1 MTRRLLSLAAALLL
15 GGLASAQSFDANFS
29 GGTLRLD
36 YVFCGDVNHQAIYFR
51 QAYRGGEWAGRRHNL
66 STPPLRGNGQV
77 QVLDPESGAVLYAN
91 SFSTLFQEWQA
102 TEEAVHVQKAFENCI
117 LVPFPL
123 RPAIVEITLLDTH
136 AQVSSRIR
144 HRIDPSDILIRPLT
158 DNGLET
164 IPLRESGSLQEAID
178 IVIVSEGYSPA
189 DREKFFRDAARADA
203 ALFSHEP
210 FTTYQGKFNVRA
222 IFAPSE
228 ESGVSIPGSGQW
240 RRTAVNSHF
249 DTFYSDR
256 YLTTSALWTLYDL
269 IGTVPSEHVIV
280 LANTAKYGGGGI
292 FNSVTIMNSDHP
304 TFVPVLVH
312 EFGHAFGGLGD
323 EYAYGEN
330 PETLYPADTE
340 PWEPNL
346 TTLVDFG
353 SKWEDLVP
361 EGTARPTPPDP
372 VEAQDVRRIWDSL
385 SAGEK
390 ASLNCKVGVYEG
402 AGYQMQGVYRPV
414 QECRMRINECEEF
427 CPVCY
432 RSIIRIIGYY
442 TTSTKTDSL

>member
-1 MTRRLLSLAAALLL
+1 MMKRLLILITMLVPMLAP
-15 GGLASAQSFDANFS
+15 AQEFGRHFTDS
-29 GGTLRLD
+29 TLRLD
-36 YVFCGDVNHQAIYFR
+36 YVFCGDMNHQAIYFH
-51 QAYRGGEWAGRRHNL
+51 QAYRGGSWAGRRHNL
-66 STPPLRGNGQV
+66 AEPALRGNGQV
-77 QVLDPESGAVLYAN
+77 QVLDPDSGQVLYAN

-102 TEEAVHVQKAFENCI
+102 TEEAAHVQKAFENC
-117 LVPFPL
+117 LQVPFPL
-123 RPAIVEITLLDTH
+123 HPVDIEVTLLDTH
-136 AQVSSRIR
+136 AKVSSRIR
-144 HRIDPSDILIRPLT
+144 HRIDPSDILIRPLA

-164 IPLRESGSLQEAID
+164 RQVRNSGALEDAID
-178 IVIVSEGYSPA
+178 IVIVSEGYSSA
-189 DREKFFRDAARADA
+189 DKEKFFHDARRADE

-210 FTTYQGKFNVRA
+210 FTSYQGRFNVRA
-222 IFAPSE
+222 VFAPSE
-228 ESGVSIPGSGQW
+228 DSGVSIPGSGQW
-240 RRTAVNSHF
+240 RRTAVSSHF

-292 FNSVTIMNSDHP
+292 YNSVTIMNSDHP

-323 EYAYGEN
+323 EYAYGDN
-330 PETLYPADTE
+330 PETMYPADTE

-353 SKWEDLVP
+353 TKWADLVP
-361 EGTARPTPPDP
+361 EGTPRPTPLDKL
-372 VEAQDVRRIWDSL
+372 EEKDVRRIWNTL
-385 SAGEK
+385 SADEK
-390 ASLNCKVGVYEG
+390 ATLNRKIGVYEG
-402 AGYQMQGVYRPV
+402 GGYQMQGVYRPV

-432 RSIIRIIGYY
+432 RSIVRIIHYY
-442 TTSTKTDSL
+442 TSISND